1 MAVVIVGWVCAE
13 CRKTSDARLN
23 EDGLPSCRQCGAV
36 DQAYHSPWP
45 IFVLAG
51 GVFVVATLWW
61 WAVT

>member
-1 MAVVIVGWVCAE
+1 MAVVITNWVCAN
-13 CRKTSDARLN
+13 CRKSTTARIN
-23 EDGLPSCRQCGAV
+23 DSGKPVCTFCEAV
-36 DQAYHSPWP
+36 DQPYQTSWP